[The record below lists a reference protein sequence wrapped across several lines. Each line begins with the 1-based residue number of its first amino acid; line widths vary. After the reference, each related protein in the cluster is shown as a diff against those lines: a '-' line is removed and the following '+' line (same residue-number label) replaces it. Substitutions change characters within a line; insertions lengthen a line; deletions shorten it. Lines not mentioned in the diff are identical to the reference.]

1 MVNSRN
7 KGANFERKI
16 CNDLH
21 DLLGNHWQFKR
32 DIEQYR
38 AADHGDIITSD
49 PAWPFVIEC
58 KRYAQGTACQPV
70 WMEQARSAATVAK
83 KFPVV
88 VYQYDRR
95 AVRVAIELRTIAYA
109 LGRPEYDATDIL
121 ETDMDGFASIAREI
135 LAVNAEKKSIELMM
149 DGPNGI

>member
-1 MVNSRN
+1 MVNSQK

-16 CNDLH
+16 CTNLH
-21 DLLGNHWQFKR
+21 DLLGNQWFFKR
-32 DIEQYR
+32 DLEQTR
-38 AADHGDIITSD
+38 SALRGDIVSD
-49 PAWPFVIEC
+49 DPDWPFVIEC
-58 KRYAQGTACQPV
+58 KRYAQGTSCQPI
-70 WMEQARSAATVAK
+70 WMEQARAAAREVN

-109 LGRPEYDATDIL
+109 LGRPEYDATDLL

-135 LAVNAEKKSIELMM
+135 LAVNAEQKSLEMMM
-149 DGPNGI
+149 DEPHGI